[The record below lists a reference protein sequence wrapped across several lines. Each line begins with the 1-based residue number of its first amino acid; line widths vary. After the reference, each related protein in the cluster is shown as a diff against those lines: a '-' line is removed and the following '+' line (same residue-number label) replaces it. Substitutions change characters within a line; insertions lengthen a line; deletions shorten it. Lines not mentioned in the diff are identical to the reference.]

1 MHAKA
6 LAIGKVL
13 LRLFVT
19 GALLFTFV
27 EGVVMRWT
35 L

>member
-1 MHAKA
+1 MRTKP
-6 LAIGKVL
+6 LAIGKL
-13 LRLFVT
+13 LLQLFVT